1 MDQTIVLGIIAV
13 LSLMATVGL
22 AAQHLRELALLREAR
37 REQAASEG
45 SGS

>member
-22 AAQHLRELALLREAR
+22 IGQHLRERAMLRAAR
-37 REQAASEG
+37 QDQAAADGGAS
-45 SGS
+45 

>member
-13 LSLMATVGL
+13 LSLAATVGL
-22 AAQHLRELALLREAR
+22 TTQHMRERALLRAAR
-37 REQAASEG
+37 QEQAANEG